1 MGKKTVYAGRL
12 EAVEALE
19 TKAKK
24 EIKHY
29 FSDWTD
35 YDRPALLDPEKTPN
49 GSKQYLLTRECG
61 SYLLDPEA
69 RPETAFHILDY
80 YMDSRTPEIKKLR
93 EIRITAERVTVE
105 TVDPWKML
113 EAWKRRAAGD
123 PAKLAEELKVKEL
136 LSA

>member
-1 MGKKTVYAGRL
+1 MGKKIIYAGRL

-19 TKAKK
+19 IKARK

-35 YDRPALLDPEKTPN
+35 YDKPALLDPEKTPN
-49 GSKQYLLTRECG
+49 GCTVYFLTRECG
-61 SYLLDPEA
+61 SYLLDPDA
-69 RPETAFHILDY
+69 RPETAFQILDY
-80 YMDSRTPEIKKLR
+80 YLDSRTPEIRKLR
-93 EIRITAERVTVE
+93 EIRISAERVTVE

-113 EAWKRRAAGD
+113 DRFKRSAAGD
-123 PAKLAEELKVKEL
+123 PAKLAAELNVKEL

>member
-1 MGKKTVYAGRL
+1 MGKKTVYPGRL

-19 TKAKK
+19 AKARK

-29 FSDWTD
+29 FTDWTQ
-35 YDRPALLDPEKTPN
+35 YDRPALLDPEQTPN

-69 RPETAFHILDY
+69 RPETAFSILDY
-80 YMDSRTPEIKKLR
+80 YLDSRTPEIRNLR
-93 EIRITAERVTVE
+93 EIRISAERVTVE

-113 EAWKRRAAGD
+113 ETWKRKAAGD
-123 PAKLAEELKVKEL
+123 PAQLAEELNVKEL